1 MENTLEV
8 KMKLTEGPK
17 KKKKKE
23 IKRLSNLRLCFYIA
37 SMKDDRM
44 KFSSN

>member
-8 KMKLTEGPK
+8 KEKLTEGPK
-17 KKKKKE
+17 KKKKE
-23 IKRLSNLRLCFYIA
+23 IKRLSDLRLCFYIA